1 MVNFDNDTTTNKPLK
16 ELVSYIILQRHNEL
30 IDAIEYYELKQF
42 KDRENGLPELKS
54 KAIGLFFSIME
65 MLDKDIS
72 KERPIKN
79 TKKEYTSPQEVIT
92 DIRSDDEDKIYKAI
106 IYMKF
111 FIYSKGITKGD
122 TRGKIDFSDPE
133 EDNEDAGV

>member
-42 KDRENGLPELKS
+42 KDRESGLPELKS
-54 KAIGLFFSIME
+54 KTVAFYFSIME

-72 KERPIKN
+72 KEKLAKGKDKQYNN
-79 TKKEYTSPQEVIT
+79 TQEIIQ
-92 DIRSDDEDKIYKAI
+92 DIRSDEEERIYKAI

>member
-42 KDRENGLPELKS
+42 RDRETGLPELKS
-54 KAIGLFFSIME
+54 KAIAFFFSIME

-72 KERPIKN
+72 KEKISKGKVRQYN
-79 TKKEYTSPQEVIT
+79 TTQEILE
-92 DIRSDDEDKIYKAI
+92 DIRSDEEDKIYKSI

-111 FIYSKGITKGD
+111 FIYAKGITKGD

-133 EDNEDAGV
+133 EDNEDAGI